1 MACPVVAS
9 AKRGLSLV
17 SVIAY
22 FSGDYLELDKVPA
35 WELGLLRFLGSLSAL
50 FQHQTP
56 RFLVVDEI

>member
-1 MACPVVAS
+1 M
-9 AKRGLSLV
+9 GM
-17 SVIAY
+17 IAY

-35 WELGLLRFLGSLSAL
+35 WELGILRFLGSLSAL

>member
-1 MACPVVAS
+1 VVCSVVAS

-17 SVIAY
+17 GMIAY
-22 FSGDYLELDKVPA
+22 FSGDYLELDKVPDWA
-35 WELGLLRFLGSLSAL
+35 LGLLRFLASLSSL